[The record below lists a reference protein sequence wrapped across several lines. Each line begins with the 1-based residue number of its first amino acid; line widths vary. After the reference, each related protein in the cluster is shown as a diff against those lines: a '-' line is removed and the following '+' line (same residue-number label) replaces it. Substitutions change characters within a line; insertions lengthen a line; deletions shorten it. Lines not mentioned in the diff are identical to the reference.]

1 MVLITLHIH
10 KTQNPIFYVFS
21 IVKSVKTIS
30 LSLLLAMV
38 TLPAFSQ
45 VEEGRVAFGPE
56 PVFATKGVQLYP
68 NPATEYLIVKLNS
81 PNAHNV
87 KLAMHSVI
95 GNVLDFE
102 REQID
107 EFEVRL
113 QIKELPSGYYFLS
126 INDEESGFKASYK
139 FLKR

>member
-1 MVLITLHIH
+1 MKPAKV
-10 KTQNPIFYVFS
+10 IFIFAFLALS
-21 IVKSVKTIS
+21 S
-30 LSLLLAMV
+30 LVALG
-38 TLPAFSQ
+38 Q
-45 VEEGRVAFGPE
+45 EESGRVGFGPE
-56 PVFATKGVQLYP
+56 TVFAPKAVQLYP
-68 NPATEYLIVKLNS
+68 NPATDYLIVKLNN

-95 GNVLDFE
+95 GNVLDFG

-113 QIKELPSGYYFLS
+113 QIKELPAGYYFLS
-126 INDEESGFKASYK
+126 INDEEAGFKASYK